1 MKNLEQGFYNIK
13 MLTPMN
19 NHYQK
24 VVFFALSLLFLGACN
39 QAEVEKKE
47 VLRPVRYIEVGS
59 SETKMQRVF
68 SGFARVGS
76 DVTLSF
82 RTSGVIIEKNVVK
95 GQSVK
100 KGDLLGQLD
109 NVEAQLAYEKALS
122 ELDRAESQMN
132 TSETNFNRI
141 KFLYEQGAKPLIEYE
156 NARNNYTSAKSQ
168 YETALRNRDLQK
180 TQMDYGFIYAPMDGE
195 VLKVNG
201 DVNERVGAGFE
212 FVVLNISDGR
222 MKVIVNLP
230 EVVINRTR
238 LDMPVEINFPAVDG
252 ETFLGKVIEIS
263 PDISDESA
271 TYPVDVSIIDPAKEI
286 RPGMVAN
293 VTFDFTD
300 GNTAN
305 NRIILPVNTVGEDA
319 GGKFVFVVIP
329 ENDKVATVQKRQVKI
344 GTLTTDGFEITAG
357 LKAGDKVVTAG
368 LQTLL
373 NGQKVG
379 LQ

>member
-1 MKNLEQGFYNIK
+1 MNNQFQK
-13 MLTPMN
+13 ML
-19 NHYQK
+19 
-24 VVFFALSLLFLGACN
+24 FFALPFFILGACS
-39 QAEVEKKE
+39 QKEVEKKE
-47 VLRPVRYIEVGS
+47 VLRPVRYIEAGA

-82 RTSGVIIEKNVVK
+82 RTSGVIIEKNIGK

-100 KGDLLGQLD
+100 KGDLLGRLD

-122 ELDRAESQMN
+122 ELDKAESQMN
-132 TSETNFNRI
+132 TSETNYNRI

-180 TQMDYGFIYAPMDGE
+180 TQLDYGFIYAPMDGI
-195 VLKVNG
+195 VLDANG
-201 DVNERVGAGFE
+201 SVNERVGAGFE
-212 FVVLNISDGR
+212 FVVLNVSDGR

-238 LDMPVEINFPAVDG
+238 LGMPVKIDFPVVEGKTFQG
-252 ETFLGKVIEIS
+252 EVIEIS
-263 PDISDESA
+263 PDISTESA
-271 TYPVDVSIIDPAKEI
+271 TYPVDVSIINPVQEI

-300 GNTAN
+300 ETKRNNT
-305 NRIILPVNTVGEDA
+305 IILPVNTVGEDA
-319 GGKFVFVVIP
+319 DGKFVFIVIP
-329 ENDKVATVQKRQVKI
+329 ENEKVATVQKVKVRV
-344 GTLTTDGFEITAG
+344 GSLTTDGLEIIEG
-357 LKAGDKVVTAG
+357 IKAGDKVVTAG

-373 NGQKVG
+373 DGQKVG